1 MYHFCN
7 IFIKID
13 CVYLK
18 VNYTFRMSKN
28 ASSATAAAAAAGSIV
43 KVSDSIQLS
52 YNAYDTDVVYTT
64 DMINVSFKVSF
75 GKGNDS
81 ALYKNESDLKQ
92 FNKSYEIETLET
104 DDAESYYV
112 IAEEGPIVIK
122 IENPDIYSRYN
133 NNCDYALGFAVDFE
147 EPDYLEQSHITPFNI
162 DRDGVM
168 WSIPIQEPW
177 KPNSSVFYQN
187 GKAKYQWTTSR
198 IKAMGEELTEDDKEL
213 GIEKTSENTGM
224 MYLTFMVLSKEKEI
238 VQEKE
243 ITRSCGMRSGGMRS
257 GGMRSGGATRGGG
270 DSEGDGG
277 VSRSITRTIGEG
289 SVAGRVGYGNSA
301 STSSVASTFKY
312 AKHTTRYVIPV
323 RIRISKD
330 SSVSDVNC
338 SKTLVGAE
346 NNMKRKTVVV
356 APFLP

>member
-1 MYHFCN
+1 
-7 IFIKID
+7 
-13 CVYLK
+13 
-18 VNYTFRMSKN
+18 
-28 ASSATAAAAAAGSIV
+28 
-43 KVSDSIQLS
+43 
-52 YNAYDTDVVYTT
+52 
-64 DMINVSFKVSF
+64 
-75 GKGNDS
+75 
-81 ALYKNESDLKQ
+81 
-92 FNKSYEIETLET
+92 
-104 DDAESYYV
+104 
-112 IAEEGPIVIK
+112 
-122 IENPDIYSRYN
+122 
-133 NNCDYALGFAVDFE
+133 
-147 EPDYLEQSHITPFNI
+147 
-162 DRDGVM
+162 
-168 WSIPIQEPW
+168 
-177 KPNSSVFYQN
+177 
-187 GKAKYQWTTSR
+187 
-198 IKAMGEELTEDDKEL
+198 MGEELTGDDKEL

-257 GGMRSGGATRGGG
+257 GGATRGGG
-270 DSEGDGG
+270 DSEGG

-312 AKHTTRYVIPV
+312 AKHTKRYVIPV

-346 NNMKRKTVVV
+346 NNMKRKTVTV

>member
-1 MYHFCN
+1 MY
-7 IFIKID
+7 IKN
-13 CVYLK
+13 
-18 VNYTFRMSKN
+18 NYILIMSKN
-28 ASSATAAAAAAGSIV
+28 SSETSASASAAVAPIV
-43 KVSDSIQLS
+43 KVSDCIQLS
-52 YNAYDTDVVYTT
+52 YNAYKDVVCTT

-75 GKGNDS
+75 GKKCLINFP
-81 ALYKNESDLKQ
+81 KQ
-92 FNKSYEIETLET
+92 LSKSYEIETLET
-104 DDAESYYV
+104 DDTESYYV

-133 NNCDYALGFAVDFE
+133 NNYDYALGFAVDFD
-147 EPDYLEQSHITPFNI
+147 EPDYLEDSHITPFNI
-162 DRDGVM
+162 ERDGVM

-187 GKAKYQWTTSR
+187 GKAKYEWTTSR
-198 IKAMGEELTEDDKEL
+198 SKAMGEELTEDDKEL
-213 GIEKTSENTGM
+213 GIEETSENTGM

-243 ITRSCGMRSGGMRS
+243 ITRG
-257 GGMRSGGATRGGG
+257 GGATRSIGGG
-270 DSEGDGG
+270 MRGS
-277 VSRSITRTIGEG
+277 VSRSIGEG

-301 STSSVASTFKY
+301 STPSVASTFKY
-312 AKHTTRYVIPV
+312 AKHTKRLVIPV

-330 SSVSDVNC
+330 SAVSDVNC

-346 NNMKRKTVVV
+346 NNMKRKELVV

>member
-1 MYHFCN
+1 
-7 IFIKID
+7 
-13 CVYLK
+13 
-18 VNYTFRMSKN
+18 MSK
-28 ASSATAAAAAAGSIV
+28 SSTSAAAATAAATQIV

-112 IAEEGPIVIK
+112 ITEEGPIVIK

-133 NNCDYALGFAVDFE
+133 NNCDYALGFAVDFD
-147 EPDYLEQSHITPFNI
+147 EPDYLEESHITPFNI

-198 IKAMGEELTEDDKEL
+198 IKAMGEELTGDDKEL

-243 ITRSCGMRSGGMRS
+243 ITRSCSMRSGGMR
-257 GGMRSGGATRGGG
+257 G
-270 DSEGDGG
+270 GDGG
-277 VSRSITRTIGEG
+277 VTRSITRNIGEG

-312 AKHTTRYVIPV
+312 AKHTKRYVIPV

-346 NNMKRKTVVV
+346 NNMKRKTVTV

>member
-1 MYHFCN
+1 
-7 IFIKID
+7 
-13 CVYLK
+13 
-18 VNYTFRMSKN
+18 MSKSS
-28 ASSATAAAAAAGSIV
+28 SSATAATTAAAAAATGSIV

-162 DRDGVM
+162 ERDGVM

-243 ITRSCGMRSGGMRS
+243 ITRSGGMRS

-270 DSEGDGG
+270 DSEGGGG
-277 VSRSITRTIGEG
+277 VSRGITRNIGEG

-312 AKHTTRYVIPV
+312 AKHTKRYVIPV

>member
-1 MYHFCN
+1 
-7 IFIKID
+7 
-13 CVYLK
+13 
-18 VNYTFRMSKN
+18 MSKSS
-28 ASSATAAAAAAGSIV
+28 SSATAAAAAAAATGSIV

-270 DSEGDGG
+270 DGDGGDGG

-301 STSSVASTFKY
+301 STY

>member
-1 MYHFCN
+1 
-7 IFIKID
+7 
-13 CVYLK
+13 
-18 VNYTFRMSKN
+18 MSKN
-28 ASSATAAAAAAGSIV
+28 SSAAAAPSAAPIV

-64 DMINVSFKVSF
+64 DTINVSFKVSF

-104 DDAESYYV
+104 GDAESYYV

-133 NNCDYALGFAVDFE
+133 NNSDYALGFAVDFD
-147 EPDYLEQSHITPFNI
+147 EPDYLEQSHITPYNI

-187 GKAKYQWTTSR
+187 GRAKYQWTTSR
-198 IKAMGEELTEDDKEL
+198 SKAMGEELIDDDKEL
-213 GIEKTSENTGM
+213 GVEKTSEKTGM

-243 ITRSCGMRSGGMRS
+243 IMRGGA
-257 GGMRSGGATRGGG
+257 MRSGGATR
-270 DSEGDGG
+270 SSG
-277 VSRSITRTIGEG
+277 VTRSITRTIGEG

-312 AKHTTRYVIPV
+312 AKHTKRYVIPV

-346 NNMKRKTVVV
+346 NNMKRKTVVA

>member
-1 MYHFCN
+1 
-7 IFIKID
+7 
-13 CVYLK
+13 
-18 VNYTFRMSKN
+18 MSKIS
-28 ASSATAAAAAAGSIV
+28 SSATAAATSSIV

-257 GGMRSGGATRGGG
+257 GGATRGGG
-270 DSEGDGG
+270 DSEGGAT
-277 VSRSITRTIGEG
+277 RSITRTIGEG

-346 NNMKRKTVVV
+346 NNMKRKTVTV

>member
-1 MYHFCN
+1 MIVY
-7 IFIKID
+7 IKN
-13 CVYLK
+13 
-18 VNYTFRMSKN
+18 NYILIMSKN
-28 ASSATAAAAAAGSIV
+28 SSDTSVSAAVAPIV

-52 YNAYDTDVVYTT
+52 YNAYKDVVCTT
-64 DMINVSFKVSF
+64 DMINVSFNVSF
-75 GKGNDS
+75 GKKCLINFP
-81 ALYKNESDLKQ
+81 KQ
-92 FNKSYEIETLET
+92 LSKSYEIETLET
-104 DDAESYYV
+104 DDTESYYV

-133 NNCDYALGFAVDFE
+133 NNYDYALGFAVDFD
-147 EPDYLEQSHITPFNI
+147 EPDYLEDSHITPFNI
-162 DRDGVM
+162 ERDGVM

-187 GKAKYQWTTSR
+187 GKAKYEWTTSR
-198 IKAMGEELTEDDKEL
+198 SKAMGEELTEDDKEL
-213 GIEKTSENTGM
+213 GIEETSENTGM

-243 ITRSCGMRSGGMRS
+243 ITRG
-257 GGMRSGGATRGGG
+257 GGATRSIGGG
-270 DSEGDGG
+270 MRGS
-277 VSRSITRTIGEG
+277 VSRSIGEG

-301 STSSVASTFKY
+301 STPSVASTFKY
-312 AKHTTRYVIPV
+312 AKHTKRLVIPV

-330 SSVSDVNC
+330 SAVSDVNC

-346 NNMKRKTVVV
+346 NNMKRKELVV

>member
-1 MYHFCN
+1 
-7 IFIKID
+7 
-13 CVYLK
+13 
-18 VNYTFRMSKN
+18 MSKN
-28 ASSATAAAAAAGSIV
+28 SASTATTTDATPIV

-52 YNAYDTDVVYTT
+52 YNAYDTDVVYTK
-64 DMINVSFKVSF
+64 DAINVSFKISF

-92 FNKSYEIETLET
+92 FNKTYEIETLET
-104 DDAESYYV
+104 DDTESYYV
-112 IAEEGPIVIK
+112 IADEGPIVIK
-122 IENPDIYSRYN
+122 IENPDIYSRYSN
-133 NNCDYALGFAVDFE
+133 DSDYALGFAVDFD

-198 IKAMGEELTEDDKEL
+198 SKAMGEELTEDEKEL

-243 ITRSCGMRSGGMRS
+243 ITRSSS
-257 GGMRSGGATRGGG
+257 MRSGGATRGGVTRDG
-270 DSEGDGG
+270 CDGCDGG
-277 VSRSITRTIGEG
+277 GVTRGITRSIGES

-312 AKHTTRYVIPV
+312 AKHTKRYVIPV

-346 NNMKRKTVVV
+346 NNMKRKTVTV

>member
-1 MYHFCN
+1 
-7 IFIKID
+7 
-13 CVYLK
+13 
-18 VNYTFRMSKN
+18 MSKN
-28 ASSATAAAAAAGSIV
+28 SSETSASASAAVAPIV

-52 YNAYDTDVVYTT
+52 YNAYKDVVCTT
-64 DMINVSFKVSF
+64 DMINVSFNVSF
-75 GKGNDS
+75 GKKCLINFP
-81 ALYKNESDLKQ
+81 KQ
-92 FNKSYEIETLET
+92 LSKSYEIETLET
-104 DDAESYYV
+104 DDTESYYV

-133 NNCDYALGFAVDFE
+133 NNYDYALGFAVDFD
-147 EPDYLEQSHITPFNI
+147 EPDYLEDSHITPFNI
-162 DRDGVM
+162 ERDGVM

-187 GKAKYQWTTSR
+187 GKAKYEWTTSR
-198 IKAMGEELTEDDKEL
+198 SKAMGEELTEDDKEL
-213 GIEKTSENTGM
+213 GIEETSENTGM

-243 ITRSCGMRSGGMRS
+243 ITRG
-257 GGMRSGGATRGGG
+257 GGATRSIGGG
-270 DSEGDGG
+270 MRGS
-277 VSRSITRTIGEG
+277 VSRSIGEG

-301 STSSVASTFKY
+301 STPSVASTFKY
-312 AKHTTRYVIPV
+312 AKHTKRLVIPV

-330 SSVSDVNC
+330 SAVSDVNC

-346 NNMKRKTVVV
+346 NNMKRKELVV

>member
-1 MYHFCN
+1 
-7 IFIKID
+7 
-13 CVYLK
+13 
-18 VNYTFRMSKN
+18 MSN
-28 ASSATAAAAAAGSIV
+28 NSSSATATAATVAPIV
-43 KVSDSIQLS
+43 NVSDSIQLS
-52 YNAYDTDVVYTT
+52 YNAYNTDVVYTT

-92 FNKSYEIETLET
+92 FNKSYEIETLKT
-104 DDAESYYV
+104 GDAESYYV
-112 IAEEGPIVIK
+112 IAEEGPLVIK

-133 NNCDYALGFAVDFE
+133 NNSDYALGFAVDFD

-162 DRDGVM
+162 DRDGVL

-198 IKAMGEELTEDDKEL
+198 SKAMGEELTDDDKEL

-243 ITRSCGMRSGGMRS
+243 IMRGGC
-257 GGMRSGGATRGGG
+257 GATRSGCGATRSSGGG
-270 DSEGDGG
+270 T
-277 VSRSITRTIGEG
+277 RSIGEG

-312 AKHTTRYVIPV
+312 AKHTKRYVIPV

-338 SKTLVGAE
+338 SKTLTGAE

>member
-1 MYHFCN
+1 MIVY
-7 IFIKID
+7 IKN
-13 CVYLK
+13 
-18 VNYTFRMSKN
+18 NYILIMSKN
-28 ASSATAAAAAAGSIV
+28 SSETSASASAAVAPIV
-43 KVSDSIQLS
+43 KVSDCIQLS
-52 YNAYDTDVVYTT
+52 YNAYKDVVCTT

-75 GKGNDS
+75 GKKCLINFP
-81 ALYKNESDLKQ
+81 KQ
-92 FNKSYEIETLET
+92 LSKSYEIETLET
-104 DDAESYYV
+104 EDTESYYV

-133 NNCDYALGFAVDFE
+133 NNYDYALGFAVDFD
-147 EPDYLEQSHITPFNI
+147 EPDYLEDSHITPFNI
-162 DRDGVM
+162 ERDGVM

-187 GKAKYQWTTSR
+187 GKAKYEWTTSR
-198 IKAMGEELTEDDKEL
+198 SKAMGEELTEDDKEL
-213 GIEKTSENTGM
+213 GIEETSENTGM

-243 ITRSCGMRSGGMRS
+243 ITRG
-257 GGMRSGGATRGGG
+257 GGATRSIGGG
-270 DSEGDGG
+270 MRGS
-277 VSRSITRTIGEG
+277 VSRSIGEG

-301 STSSVASTFKY
+301 STPSVASTFKY
-312 AKHTTRYVIPV
+312 AKHTKRLVIPV

-330 SSVSDVNC
+330 SAVSDVNC

-346 NNMKRKTVVV
+346 NNMKRKELVV

>member
-1 MYHFCN
+1 
-7 IFIKID
+7 
-13 CVYLK
+13 
-18 VNYTFRMSKN
+18 MSK
-28 ASSATAAAAAAGSIV
+28 SSSSAAAATAAATQIV

-112 IAEEGPIVIK
+112 ITEEGPIVIK

-133 NNCDYALGFAVDFE
+133 NNCDYALGFAVDFD
-147 EPDYLEQSHITPFNI
+147 EPDYLEESHITPFNI

-198 IKAMGEELTEDDKEL
+198 IKAMGEELTGDDKEL

-243 ITRSCGMRSGGMRS
+243 ITRSCSMRSGGMR
-257 GGMRSGGATRGGG
+257 G
-270 DSEGDGG
+270 GDGG
-277 VSRSITRTIGEG
+277 VTRSITRNIGEG

-312 AKHTTRYVIPV
+312 AKHTKRYVIPV

-346 NNMKRKTVVV
+346 NNMKRKTVTV

>member
-1 MYHFCN
+1 
-7 IFIKID
+7 
-13 CVYLK
+13 
-18 VNYTFRMSKN
+18 MSN
-28 ASSATAAAAAAGSIV
+28 NSSSATATAATAATVAPIV
-43 KVSDSIQLS
+43 NVSDSIQLS
-52 YNAYDTDVVYTT
+52 YNAYNTDVVYTT

-92 FNKSYEIETLET
+92 FNKSYEIETLKT
-104 DDAESYYV
+104 GDAESYYV
-112 IAEEGPIVIK
+112 IAEEGPLVIK

-133 NNCDYALGFAVDFE
+133 NNSDYALGFAVDFD

-162 DRDGVM
+162 DRDGVL

-198 IKAMGEELTEDDKEL
+198 SKAMGEELTDDDKEL

-243 ITRSCGMRSGGMRS
+243 IMRGGC
-257 GGMRSGGATRGGG
+257 GATRSGCGATRSSGGG
-270 DSEGDGG
+270 T
-277 VSRSITRTIGEG
+277 RSIGEG

-312 AKHTTRYVIPV
+312 AKHTKRYVIPV

-338 SKTLVGAE
+338 SKTLTGAE

>member
-1 MYHFCN
+1 MIVY
-7 IFIKID
+7 IKN
-13 CVYLK
+13 
-18 VNYTFRMSKN
+18 NYILIMSKN
-28 ASSATAAAAAAGSIV
+28 SSETSASASAAVAPIV
-43 KVSDSIQLS
+43 KVSDCIQLS
-52 YNAYDTDVVYTT
+52 YNAYKDVVCTT

-75 GKGNDS
+75 GKKCLINFP
-81 ALYKNESDLKQ
+81 KQ
-92 FNKSYEIETLET
+92 LSKSYEIETLET
-104 DDAESYYV
+104 EDTESYYV

-133 NNCDYALGFAVDFE
+133 NNYDYALGFAVDFD
-147 EPDYLEQSHITPFNI
+147 EPDYLEDSHITPFNI
-162 DRDGVM
+162 ERDGVM

-187 GKAKYQWTTSR
+187 GKAKYEWTTSR
-198 IKAMGEELTEDDKEL
+198 SKAMGEELTEDDKEL
-213 GIEKTSENTGM
+213 GIEETSENTGM

-243 ITRSCGMRSGGMRS
+243 ITRG
-257 GGMRSGGATRGGG
+257 GGATRSIGGG
-270 DSEGDGG
+270 MRGS
-277 VSRSITRTIGEG
+277 VSRSIGEG

-301 STSSVASTFKY
+301 FTPSVASTFKY
-312 AKHTTRYVIPV
+312 AKRTKRLVIPV

-330 SSVSDVNC
+330 SAVSDVNC

-346 NNMKRKTVVV
+346 NNMKRKELVV

>member
-1 MYHFCN
+1 
-7 IFIKID
+7 
-13 CVYLK
+13 
-18 VNYTFRMSKN
+18 MSK
-28 ASSATAAAAAAGSIV
+28 SSSSAAAATAAATQIV

-112 IAEEGPIVIK
+112 ITEEGPIVIK

-133 NNCDYALGFAVDFE
+133 NNCDYALGFAVDFD
-147 EPDYLEQSHITPFNI
+147 EPDYLEESHITPFNI

-198 IKAMGEELTEDDKEL
+198 IKAMGEELTGDDKEL

-243 ITRSCGMRSGGMRS
+243 ITRSCSMRSGGMR
-257 GGMRSGGATRGGG
+257 G
-270 DSEGDGG
+270 GDGG
-277 VSRSITRTIGEG
+277 VTRSITRNIGEG

-312 AKHTTRYVIPV
+312 AKHTKRYVVPV

-346 NNMKRKTVVV
+346 NNMKRKTVTV

>member
-1 MYHFCN
+1 
-7 IFIKID
+7 
-13 CVYLK
+13 
-18 VNYTFRMSKN
+18 MSN
-28 ASSATAAAAAAGSIV
+28 NTVTSTTAPIV
-43 KVSDSIQLS
+43 KVSDSINLS
-52 YNAYDTDVVYTT
+52 YNAYNTDVVYTT

-81 ALYKNESDLKQ
+81 LLYKNESDLKQ
-92 FNKSYEIETLET
+92 FNKSYEIETLNT
-104 DDAESYYV
+104 DDTESYYV

-133 NNCDYALGFAVDFE
+133 NNFDYALGFAVDFD
-147 EPDYLEQSHITPFNI
+147 EPEYLEQSHITPFNI

-198 IKAMGEELTEDDKEL
+198 SKAMGEELTDDDKEL

-224 MYLTFMVLSKEKEI
+224 MYLTFMVLCKEKEI
-238 VQEKE
+238 VQEKV
-243 ITRSCGMRSGGMRS
+243 IMRSGGGATRS
-257 GGMRSGGATRGGG
+257 GGGATRSGGG
-270 DSEGDGG
+270 AT
-277 VSRSITRTIGEG
+277 RSIGEG

-312 AKHTTRYVIPV
+312 AKHTKRYVIPV

-330 SSVSDVNC
+330 SAVSDVNC
-338 SKTLVGAE
+338 SKTLIGAE
-346 NNMKRKTVVV
+346 NNMKRKVVTV